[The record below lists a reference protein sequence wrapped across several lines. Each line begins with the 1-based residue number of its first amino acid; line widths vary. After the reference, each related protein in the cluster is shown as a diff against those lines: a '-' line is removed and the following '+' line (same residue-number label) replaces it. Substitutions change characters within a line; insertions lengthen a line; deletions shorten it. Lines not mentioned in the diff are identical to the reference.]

1 MVVPKMKKAGD
12 ESPAVEAHFSTELTI
27 HLLSA
32 SVNQN
37 FHTGQ
42 GGPLL
47 SSRPPPPVISNGA
60 SRLFSSA
67 SLLRSG
73 RLAQREISL
82 PLSSVRRL
90 RRDRAGGLP
99 RFWQPRFYDFNA
111 WSKGKVREKLEYM
124 HANPVTRKLVHH
136 PKDWPWSSWSFYAK
150 GEDGLVAIDSVW

>member
-47 SSRPPPPVISNGA
+47 SSRPPPPVISSGA

-82 PLSSVRRL
+82 PLSPLRRL
-90 RRDRAGGLP
+90 RRDRAHALVRHQRRHSVSAGRRSLILGGCLAALQSLHHGP
-99 RFWQPRFYDFNA
+99 RIEPPSPNGRSTLIAPSSDFPAQSTAIN
-111 WSKGKVREKLEYM
+111 E
-124 HANPVTRKLVHH
+124 RK
-136 PKDWPWSSWSFYAK
+136 
-150 GEDGLVAIDSVW
+150 